1 MRKLFAVLLLS
12 ASMMFAQ
19 HGGGH
24 QGGGFHGNAPTPRPE
39 QREYRGEQR
48 EYHSGWHRFGE
59 PGHREF
65 RPFYGGVRIFSTPIC
80 PPRVFVYVGPP
91 VGQYKCAAPGDAVL
105 ARLRRRGQ
113 ALVTVDLLRRA
124 ALVNGR
130 ESQEAGQAGRG
141 SAAVYPGQLEC
152 RQRQGQVLGPDDEA
166 ALFLAP

>member
-1 MRKLFAVLLLS
+1 MKKLFAVLLLS

-24 QGGGFHGNAPTPRPE
+24 QGGGFHGNAPTPRPEYRGEQREYRGEQREYRGE

-91 VGQYKCAAPGDAVL
+91 VGYYSPGPNYVWVAGHYDWDGYQYVWVDGQWVLTPFYGAVWVNPVYVGGYFHCGFW
-105 ARLRRRGQ
+105 RR
-113 ALVTVDLLRRA
+113 
-124 ALVNGR
+124 
-130 ESQEAGQAGRG
+130 
-141 SAAVYPGQLEC
+141 
-152 RQRQGQVLGPDDEA
+152 
-166 ALFLAP
+166 